1 MKTLT
6 TILTGILLVTNLVVS
21 AQTTTPTNI
30 GITPGKMSAGINFS
44 FQDSVMNT
52 NTPRVLVKTS
62 TSYNSTYDVIQNSR
76 DSRYPYMY
84 SLAFNNLNQMGI
96 YYLPMGTDVNVHF
109 VIQRGTL
116 KTSNRDSFS
125 LSFQYYQALY
135 LMAQKF
141 KYIYIKDLGDNSISY
156 IQNDMVKIAPATS
169 NAQKASI
176 WTMNPVFYTT
186 ANVNDLHNFEFHA
199 TNTNPL
205 TVTALHD
212 PSLLNSLNANCFI
225 FNDQLNITLDDLE
238 QINQLNVYN
247 MSGQKILSQLNISNK
262 AIIDMSEFPKGFY
275 IVEVWNNQTVLRKKI
290 LY

>member
-6 TILTGILLVTNLVVS
+6 TILTGILLVTNFIVS
-21 AQTTTPTNI
+21 AQSTTPTVV
-30 GITPGKMSAGINFS
+30 GIVVGSKSAGGGFS

-199 TNTNPL
+199 TNTNPNI
-205 TVTALHD
+205 TT
-212 PSLLNSLNANCFI
+212 SINTNYMITESKTNCFI
-225 FNDQLNITLDDLE
+225 YNDQLTITSDNDE
-238 QINQLNVYN
+238 NTKMFMYN
-247 MSGQKILSQLNISNK
+247 MAGQQVISKNNISNNEV
-262 AIIDMSEFPKGFY
+262 IDMSDFPRGCY
-275 IVEVWNNQTVLRKKI
+275 VVVTTNNNGSFRKKVQ
-290 LY
+290 Y